1 MLHRTLTL
9 LAAAT
14 LTQLALAEP
23 LPKAIKSSPCKSP
36 PVIDGVIGVDEWKDG
51 KPIAFDME
59 LIGINPAAKA
69 SRACELRV
77 MNSANGLYIAL
88 KVPAETVH
96 SSINPIDIDFAILA
110 FCKGKQL
117 QTGDD
122 RKVIGPGIYA
132 DKHFV
137 APDKDADDARKDGL
151 GAVGHEKGV
160 YSFEW
165 ALPLDSGDDQ
175 DLRAKP
181 GDSVKFNIAYFDG
194 FRAEL
199 KGTLA
204 GGVHGAEMNK
214 ADGWGT
220 LELAAKVEND
230 GGATF
235 KGPPWVEALFKTFV
249 KGPANRLRFKSAAL
263 VADITNPAAKAI
275 VSFTYRDH
283 EGKDKEGKAS
293 IYVPIPIRDNAKAK
307 FPLYFS
313 AGYEID
319 DNAALTHLR
328 RGFAVVVPRELEVNP
343 MVRTVNPDIALM
355 HIVRSLPFVDD
366 EHVVIGGGSAGG
378 YMTLMLAA
386 ETFPLAGI
394 VPDVPP
400 VNWGYNAAYIFKQ
413 RALVEPPKEGA
424 NSPVPI
430 LNGVRVLVGVDK
442 VTKVYGDDYGD
453 STYFLHSPVA
463 HVSTITCPV
472 SIGWTT
478 ADVLVPMHQ
487 VGKKWV
493 KPFDK
498 SKFPNGFTQDPE
510 KLLETQQGRTR
521 LMDVLREEDYEVF
534 EVTAQKGATKPLEL
548 PVSKT
553 KQWSIAIV
561 DEGPPEPQVGHFKYA
576 ANWSRKEFFDRAKT
590 NKIAADQ
597 LTVTKLMRLMDRY
610 AGKEWSPSKL
620 KHLDEA
626 ESEKA
631 DVMRG
636 LRTYCKS
643 PENARRFAELY
654 NDKLPAERRVLD
666 GDVVRELSMG
676 R

>member
-1 MLHRTLTL
+1 MLHRTLSL
-9 LAAAT
+9 LAAVAFV
-14 LTQLALAEP
+14 QVAFAEP
-23 LPKAIKSSPCKSP
+23 LPNSIKSSPCKSP
-36 PVIDGVIGVDEWKDG
+36 PVIDGVIGVDEWKDAR
-51 KPIAFDME
+51 PIAFDLG
-59 LIGINPAAKA
+59 LIGINPAAKS
-69 SRACELRV
+69 SRSCELRV
-77 MNSANGLYIAL
+77 MNSANALYVAL

-96 SSINPIDIDFAILA
+96 RSINPIDIDFAMLA

-137 APDKDADDARKDGL
+137 APNKDADDTHKDGL

-214 ADGWGT
+214 ADDWGT

-235 KGPPWVEALFKTFV
+235 KGPPWVEALFKTFT
-249 KGPANRLRFKSAAL
+249 KSPTNRLKFTSAAL
-263 VADITNPAAKAI
+263 VPDLLRPAAKAL
-275 VSFTYRDH
+275 VSFNYRDP
-283 EGKDKEGKAS
+283 EGKEKEGKAT
-293 IYVPIPIRDNAKAK
+293 IYVPLPIRDNPKAK
-307 FPLYFS
+307 VPLYFS

-328 RGFAVVVPRELEVNP
+328 QGFAVVTPRALEANP
-343 MVRTVNPDIALM
+343 LIRGANPDIALM

-386 ETFPLAGI
+386 ETFPVAGAA
-394 VPDVPP
+394 PDVPP
-400 VNWGYNAAYIFKQ
+400 VNWGYNAAYFFKQ
-413 RALVEPPKEGA
+413 RDRIAPTKGEAV
-424 NSPVPI
+424 SRVPVP
-430 LNGVRVLVGVDK
+430 NGVGVMLQPA
-442 VTKVYGDDYGD
+442 TKVYGDDFGD
-453 STYFLHSPVA
+453 GTWFVHSPVA
-463 HVSTITCPV
+463 HVATITCPV
-472 SIGWTT
+472 SAYWTT
-478 ADVLVPMHQ
+478 ADVLVPMDQ
-487 VGKKWV
+487 VGAKWV

-498 SKFPNGFTQDPE
+498 TKFPAGFTMDPMALVE
-510 KLLETQQGRTR
+510 SIEGRTR
-521 LMDVLREEDYEVF
+521 LTDVLKESEYEVF
-534 EVTAQKGATKPLEL
+534 VVQSPKANPKPREVPL
-548 PVSKT
+548 SKT
-553 KQWSIAIV
+553 KQWSIMII
-561 DEGPPEPQVGHFKYA
+561 DEGPPEPQVGHLKYGGA
-576 ANWSRKEFFDRAKT
+576 WTRNEFFDRARK

-597 LTVTKLMRLMDRY
+597 LTEAKLMRLMDRY
-610 AGKEWSPSKL
+610 AGKEWLPSKL
-620 KHLDEA
+620 KHLDDLK
-626 ESEKA
+626 SERA
-631 DVMRG
+631 DVVRG
-636 LRTYCKS
+636 LRTYCKF
-643 PENARRFAELY
+643 PENAKRFAELY
-654 NDKLPAERRVLD
+654 DKLPSERRVLD
-666 GDVVRELSMG
+666 ASIVKELNG
-676 R
+676 GK